1 MHMQRAAS
9 LQTSIT
15 FYTRE
20 QKPVPR
26 SHTWRA
32 QASASLRRRITSTF
46 SSAADV
52 IPRIFLVALG
62 SPARPEM
69 IKWDASNTRMQA
81 ICMHVV
87 CTSVCMYIH
96 ICI

>member
-81 ICMHVV
+81 ICMHV
-87 CTSVCMYIH
+87 CLYVCMHLYTYA
-96 ICI
+96 